1 MSEKQTPDTD
11 DKRIRRVAIIGAGGQ
26 MGGMFAARS
35 LAAGHEVRAMD
46 RPLNLEKLRQGIR
59 GADLLLLSVPA
70 KAVDEVLELVVQV
83 LEPPQILIDNV
94 SVKEQPLASML
105 RHYAGPVVGTHPLFG
120 PVPPEEAR
128 VALTPGRDNKDGA
141 ACRAVAAWM
150 QELGFTP
157 FETTA
162 EEHDRAAAVIQGL
175 NFVTTVA
182 YLSVLAHDKGVK
194 QFLTPSFERRLE
206 AARKMVTQDAELF
219 AMLFETNPF
228 SQDAVRSYRNYL
240 HVAAGGDIDIL
251 VERAKW
257 WLE

>member
-1 MSEKQTPDTD
+1 MPENAQEADFSPVN
-11 DKRIRRVAIIGAGGQ
+11 RVAVIGAGGQ
-26 MGGMFAARS
+26 MGGMFAARC
-35 LAAGHEVRAMD
+35 LAAGQEVRGMD
-46 RPLNLEKLRQGIR
+46 RPLSPEKLRQGIR

-70 KAVDEVLELVVQV
+70 TAMDEVLELAAPF
-83 LEPPQILIDNV
+83 LEPPQILMDIV
-94 SVKEQPLASML
+94 SVKMLPLASML

-120 PVPPEEAR
+120 PNPPEDTR
-128 VALTPGRDNKDGA
+128 VALMPGRPGRDGA
-141 ACRAVAAWM
+141 ACRAVADWM
-150 QELGFTP
+150 RTLGFEP

-175 NFVTTVA
+175 NFVTTVS
-182 YLSVLAHDKGVK
+182 YLSVLAHDKEVK
-194 QFLTPSFERRLE
+194 RFLTPSFERRLE
-206 AARKMVTQDAELF
+206 AARKMVSQDAELF
-219 AMLFETNPF
+219 TTLFETNPF

>member
-1 MSEKQTPDTD
+1 MSEKQTSDPDF
-11 DKRIRRVAIIGAGGQ
+11 RHIRRVAIIGAGGQ

-35 LAAGHEVRAMD
+35 LAAGYEVRAMD
-46 RPLNLEKLRQGIR
+46 RPLSLDKLRQGIR

-70 KAVDEVLELVVQV
+70 KAVDEVLELAVQV

-94 SVKEQPLASML
+94 SVKVQPLASML
-105 RHYAGPVVGTHPLFG
+105 KHYSGPVVGTHPLFG
-120 PVPPEEAR
+120 PTPPEDTR
-128 VALTPGRDNKDGA
+128 VALTPGRDDADGS
-141 ACRAVAAWM
+141 ACRAVADWM
-150 QELGFTP
+150 RGLGFTP

-206 AARKMVTQDAELF
+206 AARKMVTEDAELF